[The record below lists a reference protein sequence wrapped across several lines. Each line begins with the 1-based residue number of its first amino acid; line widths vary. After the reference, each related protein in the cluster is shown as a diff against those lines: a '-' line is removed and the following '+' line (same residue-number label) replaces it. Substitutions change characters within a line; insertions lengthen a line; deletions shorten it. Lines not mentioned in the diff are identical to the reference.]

1 MMDMSSQYY
10 WNMNNS
16 DLDRNLDIEELAEY
30 IATASQTIVNEMKKQ
45 GENHLDFDEAVQAM
59 KNESLIEQQKYHDNF
74 NARRTQ
80 IKRKFNRRR

>member
-1 MMDMSSQYY
+1 
-10 WNMNNS
+10 MNNS

-45 GENHLDFDEAVQAM
+45 GENHLDFNEAVQAM
-59 KNESLIEQQKYHDNF
+59 KNESLIEQQKCQEDF
-74 NARRTQ
+74 NARRSR

>member
-1 MMDMSSQYY
+1 MIKMSSQYH

-16 DLDRNLDIEELAEY
+16 DPDRNLDIEEIAEY
-30 IATASQTIVNEMKKQ
+30 IAKASRTIVNEMKKQ

-59 KNESLIEQQKYHDNF
+59 KNESLIEQEKYQDNF

-80 IKRKFNRRR
+80 IKGKFNRRR

>member
-1 MMDMSSQYY
+1 MEMSSQYY

-45 GENHLDFDEAVQAM
+45 GENHLVFDEAVQAM
-59 KNESLIEQQKYHDNF
+59 KNESLIEQQKYQDNF

-80 IKRKFNRRR
+80 IKGKFNRRR

>member
-1 MMDMSSQYY
+1 MIEMSSQYY

-45 GENHLDFDEAVQAM
+45 GENHLGFDEAVQAM
-59 KNESLIEQQKYHDNF
+59 KNESLIEQQKYQDNF
-74 NARRTQ
+74 HARRTQ
-80 IKRKFNRRR
+80 IKRKFNRRK